1 MMLPFASRSAAAS
14 QVQHQMNTVQAR
26 ELKPQEF
33 EFETMNLQ
41 VGVRLQV
48 MRHRHLKPVQHFST
62 LIGYLKDEYLI
73 IKTPLENGAPIAI
86 AEGDPVTI
94 RVFSGV
100 NVCSFACSVERVFA
114 RPLNYLH
121 LSFPTAIQGTSLR
134 GAMRV
139 KAEIAAQVATPD
151 SAAAPVAC
159 QLTDVSVTGAR
170 IEAQY
175 PLPAGSEMVS
185 LSFSLTIPSSS
196 QEMQIETLAAVRNMT
211 VSRPVPDKDVF
222 NYGVQFIDLDPGH
235 YTLLQNMTYE
245 ALLADRMK
253 IV

>member
-1 MMLPFASRSAAAS
+1 
-14 QVQHQMNTVQAR
+14 MNSEPAR

-48 MRHRHLKPVQHFST
+48 MTHRHLKPAQYFST
-62 LIGYLKDEYLI
+62 LIGYVKDEYLI
-73 IKTPLENGAPIAI
+73 IKIPAENGAPIAMS
-86 AEGDPVTI
+86 EGDRLTI

-114 RPLNYLH
+114 RPLNYVH
-121 LSFPTAIQGTSLR
+121 LSFPTSIQGTSLR

-139 KAEIAAQVATPD
+139 KAEIPAHVSKAG
-151 SAAAPVAC
+151 SASPIAC
-159 QLTDVSVTGAR
+159 TLANVSVTGAR
-170 IEAQY
+170 IDVSY
-175 PLPAGSEMVS
+175 PLPAGSEV
-185 LSFSLTIPSSS
+185 LTLAFTLATPPAN
-196 QEMQIETLAAVRNMT
+196 EEVRVETLAAIRNMT
-211 VSRPVPDKDVF
+211 VARPAPDKPDVYS
-222 NYGVQFIDLDPGH
+222 YGVQFVDLDSVH

-245 ALLADRMK
+245 ALLADRLK

>member
-1 MMLPFASRSAAAS
+1 
-14 QVQHQMNTVQAR
+14 MNTVHAR

-48 MRHRHLKPVQHFST
+48 MTHRHLKPVQHFST

-100 NVCSFACSVERVFA
+100 NVCSFACSVQRVFA

-121 LSFPTAIQGTSLR
+121 LTFPTAIQGTSLR

-139 KAEIAAQVATPD
+139 KAEIPARVATPGSD
-151 SAAAPVAC
+151 APPLAC
-159 QLTDVSVTGAR
+159 LLTDVSVTGAR
-170 IEAQY
+170 IVAQY
-175 PLPAGSEMVS
+175 PLPANSEIIS
-185 LSFSLTIPSSS
+185 LAFGLTMPPSN
-196 QEMQIETLAAVRNMT
+196 QEMLVDTLAAVRNMS
-211 VSRPVPDKDVF
+211 VSRPAPDKPDVF
-222 NYGVQFIDLDPGH
+222 SYGVQFIDLDPGH

>member
-1 MMLPFASRSAAAS
+1 M
-14 QVQHQMNTVQAR
+14 TTEQAR

-48 MRHRHLKPVQHFST
+48 MTHRHLKPAQYFST
-62 LIGYLKDEYLI
+62 LIGYVKDEYLI
-73 IKTPLENGAPIAI
+73 IKIPTENGAPIAMT
-86 AEGDPVTI
+86 EGDRLTI

-114 RPLNYLH
+114 RPLNYVH
-121 LSFPTAIQGTSLR
+121 LSFPTSIQGTSLR

-139 KAEIAAQVATPD
+139 KAEIAARVSKVGGAG
-151 SAAAPVAC
+151 SPVAC
-159 QLTDVSVTGAR
+159 TLANVSVTGAR
-170 IEAQY
+170 IDSSY
-175 PLPAGSEMVS
+175 PLPADSEV
-185 LSFSLTIPSSS
+185 LTLAFTLATPPTN
-196 QEMQIETLAAVRNMT
+196 EEVPVETLAAIRNMT
-211 VSRPVPDKDVF
+211 VTRPAPDKPDVYS
-222 NYGVQFIDLDPGH
+222 YGVQFVDLDPVH

-245 ALLADRMK
+245 ALLADRFK

>member
-1 MMLPFASRSAAAS
+1 M
-14 QVQHQMNTVQAR
+14 TTEQAR

-48 MRHRHLKPVQHFST
+48 MTHRHLKPAQYFST
-62 LIGYLKDEYLI
+62 LIGFVKDEYLI
-73 IKTPLENGAPIAI
+73 IKIPTENGAPIAMT
-86 AEGDPVTI
+86 EGDPLTI

-114 RPLNYLH
+114 RPLNYVH

-139 KAEIAAQVATPD
+139 KAEIPAQASKVGGNGAQVA
-151 SAAAPVAC
+151 C
-159 QLTDVSVTGAR
+159 KLTNVSVTGAR
-170 IEAQY
+170 IETQY
-175 PLPAGSEMVS
+175 PLPADSEVVT
-185 LSFSLTIPSSS
+185 LAFTLATPPTN
-196 QEMQIETLAAVRNMT
+196 EELPVETLAAVRNMT
-211 VSRPVPDKDVF
+211 VARPAPDKPDVYS
-222 NYGVQFIDLDPGH
+222 YGVQFVDLDPVH

-245 ALLADRMK
+245 ALLADRLK

>member
-1 MMLPFASRSAAAS
+1 
-14 QVQHQMNTVQAR
+14 MNTEQAR

-48 MRHRHLKPVQHFST
+48 MTHRHLKPAQYFST
-62 LIGYLKDEYLI
+62 LIGFVKDEYLI
-73 IKTPLENGAPIAI
+73 IKIPTENGAPIAMT
-86 AEGDPVTI
+86 EGDPLTI

-100 NVCSFACSVERVFA
+100 NVCSFSCSVERVFG
-114 RPLNYLH
+114 RPLNYVH

-139 KAEIAAQVATPD
+139 KAEIPAQASKVGGNGAQVAC
-151 SAAAPVAC
+151 V
-159 QLTDVSVTGAR
+159 LTNVSVTGAR
-170 IEAQY
+170 IESQY
-175 PLPAGSEMVS
+175 PLPADSEVVT
-185 LSFSLTIPSSS
+185 LAFTLATPPTNEEVPV
-196 QEMQIETLAAVRNMT
+196 QTLAAVRNMT
-211 VSRPVPDKDVF
+211 VARPAPDKPDVYS
-222 NYGVQFIDLDPGH
+222 YGVQFVDLDPVH

-245 ALLADRMK
+245 ALLADRLK

>member
-1 MMLPFASRSAAAS
+1 MTTE
-14 QVQHQMNTVQAR
+14 QTR
-26 ELKPQEF
+26 ELKHQDV

-48 MRHRHLKPVQHFST
+48 MTYRHLKPAQYFST
-62 LIGYLKDEYLI
+62 LIGYVKDEYLI
-73 IKTPLENGAPIAI
+73 IKIPTENGAPIAMT
-86 AEGDPVTI
+86 EGDRLTI

-114 RPLNYLH
+114 RPLNYVH

-139 KAEIAAQVATPD
+139 KADIPARVFKASGAASPISCTLAN
-151 SAAAPVAC
+151 
-159 QLTDVSVTGAR
+159 VSLTGAR
-170 IEAQY
+170 IDSSY
-175 PLPAGSEMVS
+175 LLPADSEV
-185 LSFSLTIPSSS
+185 LTLAFMLATPPTN
-196 QEMQIETLAAVRNMT
+196 EEVPVETLAAIRNMT
-211 VSRPVPDKDVF
+211 VARPAPDKPDVYS
-222 NYGVQFIDLDPGH
+222 YGVQFVDLDPVH

-245 ALLADRMK
+245 ALLADRLK

>member
-1 MMLPFASRSAAAS
+1 M
-14 QVQHQMNTVQAR
+14 TTEQAR

-48 MRHRHLKPVQHFST
+48 MTHRHLKPAQYFST
-62 LIGYLKDEYLI
+62 LIGYVKDEYLI
-73 IKTPLENGAPIAI
+73 IKIPTENGAPIAMT
-86 AEGDPVTI
+86 EGDPLTI

-100 NVCSFACSVERVFA
+100 NVCSFACSVERVFP
-114 RPLNYLH
+114 RPLNYVH

-139 KAEIAAQVATPD
+139 KADIPARVFKASGAASPIACTLAN
-151 SAAAPVAC
+151 
-159 QLTDVSVTGAR
+159 VSVTGAR
-170 IEAQY
+170 IDSSY
-175 PLPAGSEMVS
+175 PLPADSEV
-185 LSFSLTIPSSS
+185 LTLAFMLATPPTN
-196 QEMQIETLAAVRNMT
+196 EEVPVETLAAIRNMT
-211 VSRPVPDKDVF
+211 VARPAPDKPDVYT
-222 NYGVQFIDLDPGH
+222 YGVQFVDLDPVH

-245 ALLADRMK
+245 ALLADRLK